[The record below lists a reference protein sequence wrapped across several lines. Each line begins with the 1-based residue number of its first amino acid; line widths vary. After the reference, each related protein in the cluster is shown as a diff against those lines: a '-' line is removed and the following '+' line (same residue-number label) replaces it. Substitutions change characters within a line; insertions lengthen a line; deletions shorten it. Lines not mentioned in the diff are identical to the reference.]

1 MESCSQGD
9 TYQSCADGH
18 QSDTSNKREFT
29 GSQRKIRFVDLV
41 NFNIINLVQSH
52 DVNIHQKRRDQSLD
66 PHTTSKMLIRGTP
79 YGVQI
84 VANRAHTDCRS
95 CWSWHRRMNLQK
107 PYEKSAGK
115 ISGTLNC
122 EQRHGYHAQ
131 GRAVNGVGTREAVES
146 VEPASASVHQILGV
160 ACDRAVVD
168 IHGPGRC

>member
-52 DVNIHQKRRDQSLD
+52 DVNIHQKRRDQS
-66 PHTTSKMLIRGTP
+66 
-79 YGVQI
+79 
-84 VANRAHTDCRS
+84 
-95 CWSWHRRMNLQK
+95 LQK